1 MFLPQKHY
9 PMKKI
14 LFVTVIA
21 ATALFACK
29 TLEDATKALDQV
41 NGAIGA
47 GGLTNAQIV
56 SGLKDALT
64 QGTNKST
71 GAASKLDGFNKN
83 PKIRIPFPPAVQN
96 VKDWAI
102 KFGMQSQVDKF
113 EETLNRAAEEASKD
127 AAPIFVDAIK
137 TMTVSDG
144 LTILK
149 GSDTAATH
157 YLRDKCTANLNTK
170 FKPTVHNA
178 TEKVQLTKY
187 WTPIT
192 TAWNKIPGHSPV
204 NPDLDQ
210 YVTSR
215 AIDGLFKLIGDEETN
230 IRVNPVARATD
241 AMKQV
246 FGSKDNPHNK

>member
-1 MFLPQKHY
+1 
-9 PMKKI
+9 MKKI
-14 LFVTVIA
+14 LAYTLIA
-21 ATALFACK
+21 TCFLVSCD
-29 TLEDATKALDQV
+29 LNKALNTANQIA
-41 NGAIGA
+41 GAA
-47 GGLTNAQIV
+47 GGTPLSNADIV
-56 SGLKDALT
+56 QALKDALS

-71 GAASKLDGFNKN
+71 ASASKVDGFNKN

-96 VKDWAI
+96 VKDWAV

-113 EETLNRAAEEASKD
+113 EETLNRAAEEAAKD
-127 AAPIFVDAIK
+127 AAPIFLDAIK
-137 TMTVSDG
+137 SMTVADG

-157 YLRDKCTANLNTK
+157 YLRDKCTASLNVK

-178 TEKVQLTKY
+178 TDKVQLTKY

-192 TAWNKIPGHSPV
+192 TAYNKVPGHTPV
-204 NPDLDQ
+204 NTDLDQ
-210 YVTSR
+210 YVCDR

-230 IRVNPVARATD
+230 IRVNPAARATD
-241 AMKQV
+241 MMKKV